1 MGNKLTKHQMER
13 IILNI
18 TMTTNT
24 TMDGS

>member
-1 MGNKLTKHQMER
+1 MGSKLTKHQMER